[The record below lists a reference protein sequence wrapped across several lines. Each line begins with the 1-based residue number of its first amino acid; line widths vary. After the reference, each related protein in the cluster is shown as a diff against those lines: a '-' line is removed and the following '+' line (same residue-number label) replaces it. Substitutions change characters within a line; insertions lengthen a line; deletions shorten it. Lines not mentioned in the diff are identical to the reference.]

1 MILVGINFELFVILV
16 CEKLE
21 RLAARAPHKI
31 AACNTGEKFEACV
44 VEVANELIE
53 ESYPEAK
60 IEYTPGSH
68 VFPDVIVDFGVN
80 GRYGLEVK
88 SSSSVTSKSWKI
100 NGNSVLGSTKQA
112 VIDTYIVFGKTALG
126 HQEFR
131 CKRYEE
137 AVSNVGVTHS
147 PRYMIDMDIAP
158 DETFFAK
165 SGLSYQR
172 ISKSDNPIGLITDYF
187 KARGLQAWWLAES
200 TPAAIRMFSELSA
213 QERAEMIG
221 YCFARFPEVFS
232 SSVKKYQRSAL
243 WLTMKQSVVS
253 TSLRDNF
260 SASGRANVVL
270 KNITYQNAPKIYK
283 TLHEHRFVVR
293 NALFE
298 ADIEDLMDDWNI
310 ILKKPRSERD
320 VLELWTLL
328 SAHKADR
335 KHGTEESTREMIWNI
350 IND

>member
-1 MILVGINFELFVILV
+1 MGINFEQFVIGV

-21 RLAARAPHKI
+21 QLAAGNPHKI
-31 AACNTGEKFEACV
+31 AACNTGEKFEICV
-44 VEVANELIE
+44 VEAAQELVAENY
-53 ESYPEAK
+53 SGAK
-60 IEYTPGSH
+60 VEYTSGSH
-68 VFPDVIVDFGVN
+68 AFPDVVIDFGSN
-80 GRYGLEVK
+80 GRYGIEVK
-88 SSSSVTSKSWKI
+88 SSSSAGSKGWKI
-100 NGNSVLGSTKQA
+100 NGNSVLGSTKRA
-112 VIDTYIVFGKTALG
+112 VIDTYIIFGKTALN

-131 CKRYEE
+131 YKRYVE

-158 DETFFAK
+158 SETFFAR
-165 SGLSYQR
+165 SGLSYQQ
-172 ISKSDNPIGLITDYF
+172 ISESGNPIGQITDYF
-187 KARGLQAWWLAES
+187 KSQGLRAWWLAES
-200 TPAAIRMFSELSA
+200 APAAIRMFSELPA
-213 QERAEMIG
+213 RERAEMIG
-221 YCFARFPEVFS
+221 YCFAHFPEVFS
-232 SSVKKYQRSAL
+232 SSAKKYQRSAL

-260 SASGRANVVL
+260 SASGRDDVVL

-293 NALFE
+293 NALSE
-298 ADIEDLMDDWNI
+298 AGVEDLMDDWNI
-310 ILKKPRSERD
+310 TAKKPRSERD

-335 KHGTEESTREMIWNI
+335 KHGTEDSVRKMIWNI

>member
-1 MILVGINFELFVILV
+1 MGINFELFAILV

-21 RLAARAPHKI
+21 QLAVSDPHKI
-31 AACNTGEKFEACV
+31 AICNTGEKFELCV
-44 VEVANELIE
+44 VEIASELVE
-53 ESYPEAK
+53 ESYPGAK
-60 IEYTPGSH
+60 VEYTPGSH
-68 VFPDVIVDFGVN
+68 AFPDIVVDFGLN
-80 GRYGLEVK
+80 GRYGIEVK

-147 PRYMIDMDIAP
+147 PRYMIDMDITP
-158 DETFFAK
+158 DETFFTK

-187 KARGLQAWWLAES
+187 KVQGLRAWWLAES

-213 QERAEMIG
+213 GERAEMIG
-221 YCFARFPEVFS
+221 YCFAHFPEVFS

-260 SASGRANVVL
+260 SASGRTDVVL
-270 KNITYQNAPKIYK
+270 KNITYRDASKIYK
-283 TLHEHRFVVR
+283 TLHEHRLVVR
-293 NALFE
+293 SVLFE
-298 ADIEDLMDDWNI
+298 TGVEELMNDWNVAA
-310 ILKKPRSERD
+310 KTPRSERD

-335 KHGTEESTREMIWNI
+335 KQGTEEDMRKMIWNI